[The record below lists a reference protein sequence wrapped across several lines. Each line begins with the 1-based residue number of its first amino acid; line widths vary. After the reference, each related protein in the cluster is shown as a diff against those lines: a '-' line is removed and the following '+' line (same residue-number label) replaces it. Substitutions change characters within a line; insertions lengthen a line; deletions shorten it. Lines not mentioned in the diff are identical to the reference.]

1 MKHGR
6 PTFQDQVWMKK
17 KLEHFYQSGISA
29 NAASKIS
36 KINVKTVLKY
46 FAEWDKEILQM
57 ENYDFLKRVKVEKEK
72 TLQLL
77 DFEIIS
83 LNNQEKELEYF
94 KEKAKKVGNVEHFE
108 MLSRL
113 RIKITDQKLKVLS
126 SKIQLINTPTAD
138 IIVNLEKNFE

>member
-83 LNNQEKELEYF
+83 LNNRRRCLGQ
-94 KEKAKKVGNVEHFE
+94 N
-108 MLSRL
+108 S
-113 RIKITDQKLKVLS
+113 
-126 SKIQLINTPTAD
+126 
-138 IIVNLEKNFE
+138 